1 MCLESLAHLLV
12 MVNFSSNFL
21 VYCSTSSPF
30 KIALTRVGR
39 GRVQFTI
46 GIYRKDGTENVC
58 SCLRYASQS
67 HRRTAVRRQRWFK
80 EMVSCPLFRFNRSL
94 FLILIIIQIPGLIFK
109 NVCMT
114 SSSSSS
120 PPPIHPSTSLIAENV
135 LLTSP
140 KDLLSLSLSLSLSFT
155 STIFISLAADYNSI
169 AVNNKENLH
178 NLFVLS
184 HIPCV
189 S

>member
-1 MCLESLAHLLV
+1 MLGVVGPFVGDGELLV
-12 MVNFSSNFL
+12 ELPRLLLHLFTFQD
-21 VYCSTSSPF
+21 CPHQGRKGQST
-30 KIALTRVGR
+30 I
-39 GRVQFTI
+39 QI

-58 SCLRYASQS
+58 SCLRYAGQS
-67 HRRTAVRRQRWFK
+67 HRRTAVRRQRGFK

-94 FLILIIIQIPGLIFK
+94 FLILIIIKYLVLFSK

-140 KDLLSLSLSLSLSFT
+140 KDLLSLSLSLAF
-155 STIFISLAADYNSI
+155 F
-169 AVNNKENLH
+169 
-178 NLFVLS
+178 
-184 HIPCV
+184 HIDHIYFFGG
-189 S
+189 